1 MLGNL
6 NKIYLN
12 ILWVSYIYRGKFM
25 LDIVEDLCNHFINN
39 FYLVVK
45 IIFVYIIYMLL
56 YRLLKKSNL
65 YKQKPKNVI
74 YSILFLDVFIIVFIT
89 FISLVVMQSNTSN
102 FILTPILF
110 IVVGIFMFIPLKLY
124 ILLDTYIY
132 LRKQELVMLD
142 NNSEYKE
149 NNKDTFLLAMLI
161 FSSPF
166 LVFLMSL

>member
-6 NKIYLN
+6 NKIYFN

-132 LRKQELVMLD
+132 LRKQKLVMLD

-166 LVFLMSL
+166 LVFLISI

>member
-132 LRKQELVMLD
+132 LRKQKLVMLD

-166 LVFLMSL
+166 LVFLISI

>member
-132 LRKQELVMLD
+132 LRKQKLVMLD

>member
-1 MLGNL
+1 
-6 NKIYLN
+6 
-12 ILWVSYIYRGKFM
+12 M

-132 LRKQELVMLD
+132 LRKQKLVMLD

-166 LVFLMSL
+166 LVFLISI

>member
-1 MLGNL
+1 
-6 NKIYLN
+6 
-12 ILWVSYIYRGKFM
+12 M
-25 LDIVEDLCNHFINN
+25 LDIVEDLYKYFVNN
-39 FYLVVK
+39 FYLVIK

-56 YRLLKKSNL
+56 YILLKKSNL

-74 YSILFLDVFIIVFIT
+74 YSILFLDVFIIAFIV
-89 FISLVVMQSNTSN
+89 FISLVVMQSNTAN

-110 IVVGIFMFIPLKLY
+110 IVVGVLMFIPLKLY

-132 LRKQELVMLD
+132 LRKQKLFMVD
-142 NNSEYKE
+142 NNSEYQE

-166 LVFLMSL
+166 LVFLISI

>member
-74 YSILFLDVFIIVFIT
+74 HSILFLDVFIIVFIT

-110 IVVGIFMFIPLKLY
+110 IVVGIFIFIPLKLY

-132 LRKQELVMLD
+132 LRKQKLVMLD